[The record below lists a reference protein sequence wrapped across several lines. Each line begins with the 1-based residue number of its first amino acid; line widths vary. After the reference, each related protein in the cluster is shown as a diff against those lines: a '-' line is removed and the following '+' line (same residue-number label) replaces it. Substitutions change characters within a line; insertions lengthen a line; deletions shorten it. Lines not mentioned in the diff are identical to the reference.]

1 MAAKKRLRH
10 WRLQRDEAGTA
21 WLDFDQAESGVNTLN
36 EETLSELDGILTDL
50 EVAPPKALVIRSA
63 KKSGFIFGA
72 DVRQFAEFQDEGQAL
87 AAIRRGQ
94 GILDRIAQLP
104 VCTVAVIQGQCLGG
118 GLELA
123 LACRYRLVENE
134 ARLGLP
140 EVKLGIYPGFGG
152 SVRLP
157 RLIGA
162 PKAFDLMLTGRTIDG
177 RRAARLGVADY
188 ALPERQLENGI
199 RGLLRESPPTRRAG
213 FWLRTLEL
221 APMRFLLAAFLKR
234 QLEKRISAAHYPAPF
249 ALIGSWRRVGGANIP
264 RQLETEAESV
274 ARLITGPSSRG
285 LVRCFMLRERLRT
298 LSKLPDCPK
307 PTHIHV
313 VGAGVMGGDIAAWC
327 ALKGFR
333 VSLQDPRPEAVAG
346 ALKRAHR
353 LYRRRLKRTH
363 KVTAA
368 MDRLIPDAQGHGL
381 ARADVVIEAIVEDLE
396 AKRGLFRDLEARC
409 KAETLLTTNT
419 SSIPLE
425 QIAETMANPAR
436 LVGVHFFN
444 PVAKM
449 PLVEIVAGRQSGK
462 HWLDRACAFAGDLDR
477 LPLPVKSAPGFLVNR
492 ALMPYLLEAVT
503 LVDEGVPVEVVDRAA
518 TDFGMPMGPVLLAD
532 TVGLDICL
540 SVARILAESLGNE
553 VPDTLQTMVEQG
565 RLGKKSGGGFY
576 DHGGK
581 RPKPMTPAPE
591 DLSGI
596 DVDAA
601 RDRLTHRLFNE
612 IAACIAEGVVADEE
626 LADAG
631 MVFGTGFAPFTGGPC
646 QFMAA
651 RGQDRIVARL
661 KELEAKHGRRFAP
674 VDALGPAD

>member
-10 WRLQRDEAGTA
+10 WRLQKDEAGTV

-36 EETLSELDGILTDL
+36 EQTLTELDGILADL
-50 EVAPPKALVIRSA
+50 EASPPNALVIRSA
-63 KKSGFIFGA
+63 KESGFIFGA
-72 DVRQFAEFQDEGQAL
+72 DVRQFAELDDEAQAL
-87 AAIRRGQ
+87 TAIGRGQ
-94 GILDRIAQLP
+94 GVLDRLARLP
-104 VCTVAVIQGQCLGG
+104 VCTVAVIHGQCLGG

-123 LACRYRLVENE
+123 LACRYRLVESE

-199 RGLLRESPPTRRAG
+199 RGLLKDPPPARRAG
-213 FWLRTLEL
+213 FWLRALEL

-249 ALIGSWRRVGGANIP
+249 AVIESWRRVGGGTIA
-264 RQLETEAESV
+264 RQLETEAASV
-274 ARLITGPSSRG
+274 AHLIIGPSSRG
-285 LVRCFMLRERLRT
+285 LVRCFMLRERLRS

-307 PTHIHV
+307 PAHV
-313 VGAGVMGGDIAAWC
+313 HVIGAGVMGGDIAAWC
-327 ALKGFR
+327 ALKGLR
-333 VSLQDPRPEAVAG
+333 VSLQDTRPEAVAA

-368 MDRLIPDAQGHGL
+368 MDRLIPDSEGHGL

-396 AKRGLFRDLEARC
+396 AKRGLFRELEARC
-409 KAETLLTTNT
+409 KADTLLATNT

-425 QIAETMANPAR
+425 QIAETMANPER

-449 PLVEIVAGRQSGK
+449 PLVEIVAGRQSAK
-462 HWLDRACAFAGDLDR
+462 RWLDRACAFAGDLDR
-477 LPLPVKSAPGFLVNR
+477 LPLPVKSGPGFLVNR

-503 LVDEGVPVEVVDRAA
+503 LVDEGVPAEVVDRAA

-553 VPDTLQTMVEQG
+553 VPKTLQDMVEGGQ
-565 RLGKKSGGGFY
+565 LGKKSGRGFY

-581 RPKPMTPAPE
+581 KPKPVTPTPE
-591 DLSGI
+591 DLGGI
-596 DVDAA
+596 DLDEVT
-601 RDRLTHRLFNE
+601 DRLTHRLFNE
-612 IAACIAEGVVADEE
+612 IAACVAQGVVADEE

-631 MVFGTGFAPFTGGPC
+631 MVFGTGFAPFSGGPC
-646 QFMAA
+646 HFMATHGHE
-651 RGQDRIVARL
+651 RVVARL

-674 VDALGPAD
+674 VDALEPTD